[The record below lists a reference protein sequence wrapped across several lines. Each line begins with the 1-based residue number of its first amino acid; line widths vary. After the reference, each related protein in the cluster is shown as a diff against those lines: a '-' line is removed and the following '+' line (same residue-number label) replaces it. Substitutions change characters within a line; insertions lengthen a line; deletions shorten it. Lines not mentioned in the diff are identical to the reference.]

1 MINNYILGLF
11 ATDGNVRIYTSL
23 SGKKTYSISLEM
35 KDEQIIKEIGI
46 FFNKTISHRKR
57 IINNKERH
65 FYCVRINNEN
75 YGKLLENKQNFIH
88 YFNHLSTKEQRNF
101 IRGCYDGDGGICR
114 CDKNDDRRYR
124 VYFCANTKDGMDKIY
139 EKFFENE
146 KLVFSKYYDHRG
158 SGAYCYNN
166 AKQISVRRFLDIIYE
181 NADMKL
187 QRKYDIYLHMVSIS

>member
-1 MINNYILGLF
+1 
-11 ATDGNVRIYTSL
+11 
-23 SGKKTYSISLEM
+23 
-35 KDEQIIKEIGI
+35 
-46 FFNKTISHRKR
+46 
-57 IINNKERH
+57 
-65 FYCVRINNEN
+65 
-75 YGKLLENKQNFIH
+75 
-88 YFNHLSTKEQRNF
+88 
-101 IRGCYDGDGGICR
+101 
-114 CDKNDDRRYR
+114 
-124 VYFCANTKDGMDKIY
+124 MDKIY